1 MWPNKVNYFFCLF
14 LAFTIYPQL
23 SFAQYFGRNSVQYE
37 DFDFQVLHT
46 KHFDIYHYPREAQ
59 AIEDLGRLAERWYDR
74 HSTTLHHQIPFNNPL
89 IIYANHADFQQN
101 DIVPRVG
108 IGTGG
113 VTEGR
118 RNRVIMPFT
127 QVNASTNHVL
137 GHELV
142 HAFQYDIARQDFI
155 GGIRATG
162 KLPLWFIEGMAE
174 YLSLGPISTQTAMYL
189 RDAVYYDDIPAI
201 KDLKPGSGYFIYR
214 YGHALWAYIAG
225 VWGDGIVDDLFI
237 ASAKNGLKL
246 GFAQVLKLS
255 VDSVS
260 TLWQNAVRE
269 KYANDV
275 RELAPPDSVGKLI
288 RGKSEGSGRL
298 NVAPSLSP
306 NGELMVF
313 VSEKNLFS
321 LELYLANAKTGEIIR
336 KLTST
341 ARSPH
346 LSAIRFIESSGSW
359 SPDGKKF
366 AAAIFAEGDNRI
378 AIIDIDDG
386 GVIREIAFE
395 EVEALSN
402 PAWSPDGSRIAFSG
416 GSGGYSDIYIYNL
429 ETDSLTNITQ
439 DRYSDLQPTW
449 SPNGAKIAFASDRG
463 RDTDF
468 ESLIFGNMKIV
479 EYHLGTGQMR
489 ILPHFYDSKHIDPVY
504 SPDGTSIYYVSD
516 YEGFNNVYRY
526 DFITGE
532 RYKITNVN
540 TGVSGISEYSPA
552 ITVAQNTGDMI
563 VTVFKKGNYN
573 LYHIPGDELRGTQ
586 VINYAQVVNSKR
598 LPPIDG
604 GGNQITLTY
613 LSNPERNLPLESSF
627 GLSEY
632 DPTLSLSYITGG
644 AGLGYSN
651 RLGVGA
657 AGGITAVFSDLLNQR
672 KLFLNL
678 QIQGSFRDI
687 GGQVGYLN
695 TDNRFIY
702 GGAVSHRTYRTA
714 GAGVSA
720 TGDSVSIGG
729 LIVPVLRFNRVTRRV
744 FQNQASFLGS
754 YPFSR
759 TQRFETSLTYTRLSY
774 DFELESSLILPNGR
788 RLDRLSTQDLPTP
801 DPLNLVNA
809 SLAYVEDNSLAAF
822 TGPIKGHRMRL
833 EVQPTTGSLSYVM
846 ALADYRRYFYARP
859 FTFAFRAL
867 HSGRYFGDAEDS
879 RLTPNY
885 LGYETLVRGYNINS
899 FSSQECTITS
909 DGRCA
914 EFSRLIGSKIAVA
927 NAEIRLPVLG
937 LEQLA
942 LFSTRIIPTTFVA
955 FFDAGVAW
963 TSDELPDLR
972 WATGRTTERVPVFST
987 GVSLRVNVLGFLV
1000 AEIYYA
1006 IPFQRPGTDG
1016 VFGFHIA
1023 PGW

>member
-1 MWPNKVNYFFCLF
+1 MSPNKLNYFFCFF
-14 LAFTIYPQL
+14 LVLIICPQL
-23 SFAQYFGRNSVQYE
+23 SYAQYFGRNSVQYE

-46 KHFDIYHYPREAQ
+46 KHFNIYHYPREEE

-74 HSTTLHHQIPFNNPL
+74 HSTTLHHEIPFDNPL
-89 IIYANHADFQQN
+89 VIYANHADFQQN
-101 DIVPRVG
+101 DIVPRVS

-127 QVNASTNHVL
+127 QANQSTNHVL

-142 HAFQYDIARQDFI
+142 HAFQYDIARQDLI
-155 GGIRATG
+155 GGIRATS

-174 YLSLGPISTQTAMYL
+174 YLSLGPVSTQTAMYL

-201 KDLKPGSGYFIYR
+201 KDIKPGSGYFVYR
-214 YGHALWAYIAG
+214 YGHALWAYITG
-225 VWGDGIVDDLFI
+225 VWGDDVIDDLYI
-237 ASAKNGLKL
+237 TSAQKGLKL
-246 GFAQVLKLS
+246 GFAEVLKLS

-269 KYANDV
+269 KYADDV
-275 RELAPPDSVGKLI
+275 RQLVPPDSVGKLI
-288 RGKSEGSGRL
+288 RGSGSL
-298 NVAPSLSP
+298 NVAPALSP

-313 VSEKNLFS
+313 ISEKNLFS
-321 LELYLANAKTGEIIR
+321 LELFLADAKTGEIIR

-346 LSAIRFIESSGSW
+346 LNAIRFIESSGSW
-359 SPDGKKF
+359 SPDGSKF

-378 AIIDIDDG
+378 AIIDISGG
-386 GVIREIAFE
+386 GVIREIAFDQ
-395 EVEALSN
+395 VEALSN
-402 PAWSPDGSRIAFSG
+402 PAWSPDGSKIAFSG

-429 ETDSLTNITQ
+429 ETDSLVNITE

-449 SPNGAKIAFASDRG
+449 SPNGAKIAFVSDRG

-468 ESLIFGNMKIV
+468 DSMIFGNMKII
-479 EYHLGTGQMR
+479 EYHLETGQMR
-489 ILPHFYDSKHIDPVY
+489 ILPHFYDSKHINPVY
-504 SPDGTSIYYVSD
+504 SPDGTSLYYISD
-516 YEGFNNVYRY
+516 YEGFSNVYRY
-526 DFITGE
+526 DFVTGE
-532 RYKITNVN
+532 RYKITNVL

-552 ITVAQNTGDMI
+552 ITVARDTGEMI

-573 LYHIPGDELRGTQ
+573 LYHIPSDELGGVQ
-586 VINYAQVVNSKR
+586 VVNYAHVANSKR
-598 LPPIDG
+598 LPPIG
-604 GGNQITLTY
+604 EGGNEITLTY

-644 AGLGYSN
+644 AGIGYSN

-657 AGGITAVFSDLLNQR
+657 AGGVTAVFSDLLNQR
-672 KLFLNL
+672 RLFLNL
-678 QIQGSFRDI
+678 QLQGSLQDI
-687 GGQVGYLN
+687 GGQIGYLN

-702 GGAVSHRTYRTA
+702 GGAISHRTYRTVRA
-714 GAGVSA
+714 GARRDTLQVDGQ
-720 TGDSVSIGG
+720 TIP
-729 LIVPVLRFNRVTRRV
+729 ILRFNRATRRV
-744 FQNQASFLGS
+744 FQDQASFLGS

-774 DFELESSLILPNGR
+774 DFELETSLILPGGA
-788 RLDRLSTQDLPTP
+788 LFDRFSQDLQTP
-801 DPLNLVNA
+801 DPLNLVSA
-809 SLAYVEDNSLAAF
+809 SMAYVEDNSLAAF
-822 TGPIKGHRMRL
+822 TGPIRGHRMRL
-833 EVQPTTGSLSYVM
+833 EVQPTTGSLSYLM

-867 HSGRYFGDAEDS
+867 HTGRYFGDAEDQ

-885 LGYETLVRGYNINS
+885 LGYESLVRGYNINS
-899 FSSQECTITS
+899 FSSEECTITA

-914 EFSRLIGSKIAVA
+914 EFSRLVGSKIAVA
-927 NAEIRLPVLG
+927 NAEIRLPILG

-963 TSDELPDLR
+963 TSDELPELR
-972 WATGRTTERVPVFST
+972 WATSSTTERVPVFST
-987 GVSLRVNVLGFLV
+987 GLSLRVNVLGFLV
-1000 AEIYYA
+1000 AEVYYA

-1016 VFGFHIA
+1016 VFGFHIS